1 MKIAICLPVHGD
13 ARALFT
19 YKLARMLV
27 ATQANW
33 ACLGRTDRP
42 ELELF
47 MADSSGIAKNREWL
61 ATQAQNWN
69 ADAILWLD
77 VDQTFPADTLLRLIG
92 HDKPVVGANYPR
104 REDAARPCAR
114 KLDASGRHV
123 EVYTTPEKI
132 AQQLLEP
139 VSFMGL
145 GVCLVSLAALA
156 RIERPYFSGEN
167 EDFYFFSKLRAAGLE
182 PLLDHGLSAE
192 VGHIRNQVLTND
204 HSLAGRQPRSV
215 EIPLSAGKVTTGRLV
230 P

>member
-13 ARALFT
+13 TRALFT

-27 ATQANW
+27 ATHTKW
-33 ACLGRTDRP
+33 ASLGRDDQP
-42 ELELF
+42 EVELF

-61 ATQAQNWN
+61 ATQAQNWK

-92 HDKPVVGANYPR
+92 RNEPVVGANYPR

-114 KLDASGRHV
+114 RLDPSGQHV

-139 VSFMGL
+139 ISFMGL
-145 GVCLVSLAALA
+145 GVCLVSMDALA

-167 EDFYFFSKLRAAGLE
+167 EDFYFFSKLRAAGIE
-182 PLLDHGLSAE
+182 PMLDHALSAE

-204 HSLAGRQPRSV
+204 HSLAARAPRSM
-215 EIPLSAGKVTTGRLV
+215 EIPLSGGKVITGKLI